1 MARNQINQ
9 CLSSIK
15 TSIPVLQSQTMAIK
29 SHSIKIF
36 SLSQSKCFM
45 FAESEQCEHPP
56 THSLIFTLH
65 YEQKT
70 AHPQKVTFSLIA
82 IKIKT
87 GSKGHD
93 LNVGCC

>member
-1 MARNQINQ
+1 
-9 CLSSIK
+9 
-15 TSIPVLQSQTMAIK
+15 
-29 SHSIKIF
+29 
-36 SLSQSKCFM
+36 M

-56 THSLIFTLH
+56 THSLIFALH